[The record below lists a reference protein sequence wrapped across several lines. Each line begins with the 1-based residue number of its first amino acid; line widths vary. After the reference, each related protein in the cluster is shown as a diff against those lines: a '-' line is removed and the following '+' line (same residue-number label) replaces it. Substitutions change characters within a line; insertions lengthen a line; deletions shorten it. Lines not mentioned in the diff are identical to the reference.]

1 MNWPNY
7 PRFRLPQ
14 FEQEA
19 KERYYA
25 SYDRNYSQYDLN
37 YILPTAISG
46 ESSEDFFDGFKEWAK
61 DKGVYSLVE
70 GQKKFPDLE
79 EWRKMSVKDLKKI
92 LERLNLS
99 KSGRKNE
106 LYRRIMENFYIGG
119 NEGGQGIPQNIQL
132 PLSQL
137 RSLIPVVRMN
147 EKDMGLSDVAIE
159 NMMMRC
165 YLQKEDIE
173 ACIGM
178 AGGGTH
184 RDWKHWDKAE
194 KVQDWKL
201 GFLTNGNLDL
211 NNLYIEQFANKIIKL
226 KTWDGTSRLKL
237 DDYDN
242 VNYYFTRLERGFQ
255 TQEIW
260 EETCRKLLLA
270 CNQRLSLKKCEELLG
285 ELPSSDDW
293 GKHLDDDL
301 RAMDMSDYSSYHYYL
316 HGGFKGSDGIGIR
329 AWVRMMCLFSNP
341 SIPESFLRKH
351 WKTVN
356 QTLSELFW
364 HGEQNKEHLLSK
376 VESVFPSRFSDYLP
390 KTPFTDSIIKNHISL
405 NPFIT
410 LARNPNLSSDFL
422 EEILQSEDHLASLPQ
437 TGDETETSKNYF
449 LAHVMDSNHFLS
461 KEFLHNHIYSNSD
474 IYYEG
479 FLDMDFLKP
488 LLSQYHI
495 TSNIFTNLDF
505 TDDNFKLKIYKW
517 SKTISP
523 TGGWDTTDYKM
534 ENDEDLA
541 VYAAMNP
548 NPENLSFLLFGRKT
562 QEVFKGGGAPRYAVA
577 KNPSLAALNIWDKKT
592 DPVNADTND
601 WFAEFD
607 DDDTAQNGGLPMTV
621 ILNHFDPL
629 ANQGTYL
636 FANPAI
642 FPPNVRAWKSGLFNW
657 RF

>member
-25 SYDRNYSQYDLN
+25 SYNRNYDTFDLN

-46 ESSEDFFDGFKEWAK
+46 ESSEDFFDSFKEWAIK
-61 DKGVYSLVE
+61 QGVYIYGDPVLVGGLLSL
-70 GQKKFPDLE
+70 QASKKFPDLE

-92 LERLNLS
+92 LERMNKS
-99 KSGRKNE
+99 KSGRKIE
-106 LYRRIMENFYIGG
+106 LYRRIMNGLYLGESDGLSSNL
-119 NEGGQGIPQNIQL
+119 QL
-132 PLSQL
+132 PLGQL
-137 RSLIPVVRMN
+137 RNLIPVGGMN
-147 EKDMGLSDVAIE
+147 DKDLSLSNAVID
-159 NMMMRC
+159 NMMIRC
-165 YLQKEDIE
+165 YLKKDDIVWG
-173 ACIGM
+173 I
-178 AGGGTH
+178 TH
-184 RDWKHWDKAE
+184 LLKYWDRAE
-194 KVQDWKL
+194 SCQEWKL
-201 GFLTNGNLDL
+201 RFLTNGNLDL
-211 NNLYIEQFANKIIKL
+211 NNLDIEQFANKIIKL
-226 KTWDGTSRLKL
+226 KTWEGTSHIKL
-237 DDYDN
+237 NNPQDLP
-242 VNYYFTRLERGFQ
+242 YFTHLGSGFQ

-293 GKHLDDDL
+293 GKYLDDDL
-301 RAMDMSDYSSYHYYL
+301 RAMDMSDYSSYNYYL
-316 HGGFKGSDGIGIR
+316 HGGFKGSEGIGIR

-364 HGEQNKEHLLSK
+364 HGGENKEHLLSK
-376 VESVFPSRFSDYLP
+376 VESVFPSRFSDELP

-422 EEILQSEDHLASLPQ
+422 EEILQSEHLASLPKS
-437 TGDETETSKNYF
+437 GDETETSKNYF

-474 IYYEG
+474 IYYDG

-505 TDDNFKLKIYKW
+505 IDDDFKLKIYKW

-523 TGGWDTTDYKM
+523 TGGWDTTDYKI

-548 NPENLSFLLFGRKT
+548 NPENLSYLLFGRKT
-562 QEVFKGGGAPRYAVA
+562 QEVFIGGGAPRYNVA

-621 ILNHFDPL
+621 ILNHFDIL

-642 FPPNVRAWKSGLFNW
+642 FPPTVKAWKSGLFNW